1 MSIQTVIRSIS
12 VAINLDKLTQLFSI
26 ATGATKKIAEL
37 TQKVAELQTELAEAK
52 ANDKSDADAIAEAQ
66 SLAETAK
73 AEAEAAKQAL
83 APLQAA
89 VDADASEDEK
99 VNALLDGF
107 AFPVETPA
115 ADPVE

>member
-1 MSIQTVIRSIS
+1 MS
-12 VAINLDKLTQLFSI
+12 INLDKLTQLFNI

-37 TQKVAELQTELAEAK
+37 TQKNAELQVQLADAL
-52 ANDKSDADAIAEAQ
+52 ANDKADADAIAEAQ
-66 SLAETAK
+66 TLATEYQS
-73 AEAEAAKQAL
+73 EAEAAKQAL

-99 VNALLDGF
+99 VNALLDSFGF
-107 AFPVETPA
+107 DVEVPP

>member
-1 MSIQTVIRSIS
+1 M
-12 VAINLDKLTQLFSI
+12 AINLDKLTQLFNI

-37 TQKVAELQTELAEAK
+37 TQKNAELQVQLADAL
-52 ANDKSDADAIAEAQ
+52 ANDKADADAIAEAQ
-66 SLAETAK
+66 TLATEYQS
-73 AEAEAAKQAL
+73 EAEAAKQAL

-99 VNALLDGF
+99 VNALLDSFGF
-107 AFPVETPA
+107 DVEVTP